1 MLKKSSL
8 FVLLGILFIG
18 CASTKPVPLAYA
30 SNQGKDVAYV
40 HFPED
45 EQTEVLFVTY
55 NGKDTKSPD
64 KNSYWSPVELPAGE
78 ELRIVLYV
86 NCLDSDSTYES
97 LDLFE
102 DTIEFLDE
110 PSNLWNHI
118 DLAVS
123 IVKYNE
129 KKERDISKYIEFICP
144 ELDAGCEY
152 EISFVR
158 SLNKKYDGYVRLA
171 NLDTGEVFIQEY

>member
-40 HFPED
+40 HFPKD
-45 EQTEVLFVTY
+45 ELTDVVFVTY
-55 NGKDTKSPD
+55 NGKDTKDPD

-78 ELRIVLYV
+78 ELTILLSV
-86 NCLDSDSTYES
+86 NYLNSNTPYAS

-102 DTIEFLDE
+102 DTIEFIDE
-110 PSNLWNHI
+110 PDNLLNQI

-123 IVKYNE
+123 IVKYTE
-129 KKERDISKYIEFICP
+129 KAKNMSNYITFLCP